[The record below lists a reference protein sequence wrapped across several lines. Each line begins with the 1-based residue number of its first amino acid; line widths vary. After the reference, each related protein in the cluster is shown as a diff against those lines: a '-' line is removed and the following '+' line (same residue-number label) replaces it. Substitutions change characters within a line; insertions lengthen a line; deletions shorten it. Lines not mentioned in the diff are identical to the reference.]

1 MSQVAEE
8 FWPPVPDFNPMLQ
21 NPNYGFADAELKTC
35 QIQRDGNNQPRPR
48 AGNFA
53 VCYKGTYGTTG
64 KDVCIRLFARKSE
77 ERRDRYAEISAHLK
91 AHPIDCL
98 VKFEYI
104 EKGIR
109 HPNPAKFGNRSW
121 FPVIRM
127 DWIEGSI
134 LFDWLRER
142 CQAKDSRAIATAA
155 DQWIEVAQQLESA
168 GIAHCDLQH
177 ANVMVTPSGQLKLV
191 DYDCMCVPALVGR
204 PNLELG
210 VEPYQH
216 PERTESTTL
225 FPGMDRFSELF
236 ILVVLR
242 ALAADPQLW
251 SRHIEPPGGEP
262 YDKLLIRKSDFD
274 SPDQSAL
281 VAELKRSP
289 DPEVA
294 RLSAELFKLAKQPL
308 NSVPPL
314 ATFVF
319 NFDEVRS
326 LFRQRA
332 WDEGLELL
340 NRGSSKAV
348 PKDIETEASRARQYV
363 QARIEL
369 ERALQSGDERQIQ
382 ASYKPQLLDNYP
394 RAQASVQAAKLSAK
408 IQSIL
413 TQLDAARTSKNWRQF
428 VSVWDAEKGL
438 LAGRKSADRYRQEV
452 DAWREKNELAAR
464 IQRLRSARP
473 IDVSALDD
481 ACRSLVSR
489 GGHPEVDADMPE
501 IRRFIDRQTALE
513 SFQRVPAGV
522 TLENDLALVAA
533 WNDSLF
539 AGWAPADLERPKLAA
554 AKDRLRKVEALRDAI
569 RVADSARS
577 IDNEAVIR
585 KLISGVPAGYDLDAK
600 LQARA
605 DVAEQCLAAVDQIE
619 QALSKSS
626 PSERVLARCAARLAD
641 LHALSLI
648 SSLIRGRLELA
659 AQRLPLLEKLASIPL
674 QGAVD
679 AVDAALRAVW
689 SDQLLLDCSDALP
702 WKQRAADAHI
712 RAILLARLE
721 AALNA
726 ANDSAVVDVLDD
738 PLMQGYPFGAA
749 LSTRIGMARKKSE
762 HVRAMLDAL
771 RDNRDEDFCKHF
783 DHQIVKAN
791 LPLFM
796 PYESKIQ
803 EVLGREVLPIA
814 KIGLSKPRVG
824 RSISS
829 DGGQANRYRIQWEWP
844 AKRITDQCVLGI
856 CQGIPEGHADPSA
869 VAIYR
874 IPVDRKNWEMVGAV
888 ALIAKPAW
896 RARRADVVAIWA
908 VIDVGFNKLYSE
920 PLVLGR
926 VAHQEA

>member
-53 VCYKGTYGTTG
+53 VCYKGTYSSTG

-91 AHPIDCL
+91 AHPIECL

-121 FPVIRM
+121 FPIIRM

-142 CQAKDSRAIATAA
+142 CQAKDSRAIANAA
-155 DQWIEVAQQLESA
+155 DQWIEVAQQLESV

-177 ANVMVTPSGQLKLV
+177 ANVMVTPAGKLKLV

-225 FPGMDRFSELF
+225 FPGMDHFSELF

-251 SRHIEPPGGEP
+251 YRHIEPPGGEP

-274 SPDQSAL
+274 APDQSVL

-289 DPEVA
+289 DPEVS
-294 RLSAELFKLAKQPL
+294 RLATELFKLAKGPL
-308 NSVPPL
+308 KAVPSL

-340 NRGSSKAV
+340 NRGSSKAL
-348 PKDIETEASRARQYV
+348 PKDIESEAARARQYV
-363 QARIEL
+363 QARTEL

-382 ASYKPQLLDNYP
+382 AAYKPQLLDNYP
-394 RAQASVQAAKLSAK
+394 RAQASVQAAKLSTRV
-408 IQSIL
+408 QSIL
-413 TQLDAARTSKNWRQF
+413 SQLDAARGTRNWRQF
-428 VSVWDAEKGL
+428 VSVWDAEKGIL
-438 LAGRKSADRYRQEV
+438 TGRKSAERYRSE
-452 DAWREKNELAAR
+452 AESWRERNELSAR
-464 IQRLRSARP
+464 VQRLRAARP
-473 IDVSALDD
+473 IDISALDE
-481 ACRSLVSR
+481 ACKSLVSR
-489 GGHPEVDADMPE
+489 GGHPEIDADLPE
-501 IRRFIDRQTALE
+501 IRRLIDRHTALGRIQ
-513 SFQRVPAGV
+513 SVPALP
-522 TLENDLALVAA
+522 TLANDLALVAA
-533 WNDSLF
+533 WNESLF
-539 AGWAPADLERPKLAA
+539 AGWQPADPERPRLSAA
-554 AKDRLRKVEALRDAI
+554 RGRLLKIEALRDAI
-569 RVADSARS
+569 KIADAARS
-577 IDNEAVIR
+577 VDHEKGIRNAVTAI
-585 KLISGVPAGYDLDAK
+585 PPGYDLDAK
-600 LQARA
+600 LQSRIDAA
-605 DVAEQCLAAVDQIE
+605 DQCLAAVDQIE
-619 QALSKSS
+619 QALAKSA
-626 PSERVLARCAARLAD
+626 PSERLLVRCAGRLAD
-641 LHALSLI
+641 LNALSLVP
-648 SSLIRGRLELA
+648 SLIRGRLELA
-659 AQRLPLLEKLASIPL
+659 VQRLPLLEKLAAIPM
-674 QGAVD
+674 QGPVES
-679 AVDAALRAVW
+679 VDAAIRAAW
-689 SDQLLLDCSDALP
+689 NDQLLLDCADALP
-702 WKQRAADAHI
+702 WKQRAVDAHT
-712 RAILLARLE
+712 RAVLLARLE
-721 AALNA
+721 AALDS
-726 ANDSAVVDVLDD
+726 ANDSAVVDLLDE
-738 PLMQGYPFGAA
+738 PLLQGYPFGAT
-749 LSTRIGMARKKSE
+749 LSARIGTARKKSAN
-762 HVRAMLDAL
+762 VRAMLDAL
-771 RDNRDEDFCKHF
+771 RDNRDEDFSKYF

-796 PYESKIQ
+796 PYEAKIK
-803 EVLGREVLPIA
+803 EVLGREVLPID
-814 KIGLSKPRVG
+814 KVGLSKPRVG
-824 RSISS
+824 KSISNES
-829 DGGQANRYRIQWEWP
+829 GQKNRYRIQWEWP
-844 AKRITDQCVLGI
+844 ARRITDHCVLGI
-856 CQGIPEGHADPSA
+856 CQGIPDGHADPATVA
-869 VAIYR
+869 VHR

-888 ALIAKPAW
+888 SLIAKPAW
-896 RARRADVVAIWA
+896 RSRRADVVAVWA
-908 VIDVGFNKLYSE
+908 VIDAGFDTLYSE

-926 VAHQEA
+926 VSHQEA